1 MPSVPESL
9 VNLYQWITYLTPVWG
24 FILFVFWKPIKKL
37 YFKLFRKPD
46 EIMSNRLDLI
56 EKKLAKLDSD
66 LQQRKRIS
74 KALLHHEIFQTAK
87 EAIKKE
93 SITEYELENLEE
105 LYIPYKEI
113 GGNGTAEKLYEDCK
127 KLKIE
132 K

>member
-1 MPSVPESL
+1 
-9 VNLYQWITYLTPVWG
+9 
-24 FILFVFWKPIKKL
+24 
-37 YFKLFRKPD
+37 
-46 EIMSNRLDLI
+46 MSNRLDLI